1 MRFNIVA
8 STNERGYKWGRE
20 GPIEVHLFYVR
31 PAIQYTQETA
41 MSGKMALI
49 VPAATTALA
58 LSVAPSL
65 AGGDM
70 GGGGGD
76 RSEGGGIVRCS
87 LDGVNPAHHPEI
99 FGNPAVAASYGFV
112 QSRDGT
118 WHVQPNCRR

>member
-1 MRFNIVA
+1 
-8 STNERGYKWGRE
+8 
-20 GPIEVHLFYVR
+20 
-31 PAIQYTQETA
+31 

-49 VPAATTALA
+49 APVAITVFT

-70 GGGGGD
+70 GAGGD
-76 RSEGGGIVRCS
+76 RSEGGGVTRCS

-112 QSRDGT
+112 RSPDGT

>member
-1 MRFNIVA
+1 
-8 STNERGYKWGRE
+8 
-20 GPIEVHLFYVR
+20 
-31 PAIQYTQETA
+31 

-49 VPAATTALA
+49 VPAATVLA
-58 LSVAPSL
+58 LSVTPSL
-65 AGGDM
+65 AGSDM
-70 GGGGGD
+70 GGGD

-112 QSRDGT
+112 QSRDGI